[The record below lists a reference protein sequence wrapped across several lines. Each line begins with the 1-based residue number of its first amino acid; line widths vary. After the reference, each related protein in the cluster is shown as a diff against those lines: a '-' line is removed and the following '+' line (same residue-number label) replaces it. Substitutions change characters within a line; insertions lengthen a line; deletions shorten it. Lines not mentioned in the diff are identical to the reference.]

1 MENKVKIVDELIR
14 RKFSKL
20 RGRNTWIKGSWTVR
34 FDEND
39 IEIFDAPDKTGNY
52 FLGNIRTVD
61 IIPILDDVEK
71 FLKQ

>member
-61 IIPILDDVEK
+61 IIPILDDVEELMK
-71 FLKQ
+71 

>member
-34 FDEND
+34 FDKND
-39 IEIFDAPDKTGNY
+39 IEIFDAPDKTGKY

>member
-39 IEIFDAPDKTGNY
+39 IEIFDAPNKTGRY
-52 FLGNIRTVD
+52 LIENIRTVD
-61 IIPILDDVEK
+61 INSILNEVEELMK
-71 FLKQ
+71 

>member
-1 MENKVKIVDELIR
+1 MKNKVKIVDELIR

-61 IIPILDDVEK
+61 IVPILDDVEK

>member
-61 IIPILDDVEK
+61 IIPILNEVEELMK
-71 FLKQ
+71 

>member
-61 IIPILDDVEK
+61 IVPILDEVEELMK
-71 FLKQ
+71 